1 MATNSVVEN
10 LVNCMGEKILS
21 RPQQEAGFSTIEI
34 IHTKPLDLK
43 KHHKKKSWGQIICKK
58 RRDELKITILST

>member
-1 MATNSVVEN
+1 MATNGVVEN

-21 RPQQEAGFSTIEI
+21 CPQQEAGFSTIEI

-43 KHHKKKSWGQIICKK
+43 KHHKKKAVGK
-58 RRDELKITILST
+58 

>member
-10 LVNCMGEKILS
+10 LINCMGEKILS
-21 RPQQEAGFSTIEI
+21 CPQQEVGFSTTEI

-43 KHHKKKSWGQIICKK
+43 KHHKKKKLGANYLQK
-58 RRDELKITILST
+58 RREELKITILST